1 MIRILSAAGLALLLS
16 SAATAQTTERDL
28 AVVGRAL
35 SFLEGASGS
44 DRTVAIVYDPASQ
57 AEAEALNSAMAGGLS
72 AGRVTLSGQLVPL
85 GQSVSGV
92 DAAMFVGGAASDAGA
107 VQAATSAGVMTVSTD
122 MACVQAGNC
131 VMGVQSEPSVR
142 IVVNNAAASS
152 ASVSF
157 STAFAMMVE
166 EI

>member
-1 MIRILSAAGLALLLS
+1 
-16 SAATAQTTERDL
+16 
-28 AVVGRAL
+28 
-35 SFLEGASGS
+35 
-44 DRTVAIVYDPASQ
+44 
-57 AEAEALNSAMAGGLS
+57 MAGGLS
-72 AGRVTLSGQLVPL
+72 AGRVTLNGQLVPV
-85 GQSVSGV
+85 GQAVSGV
-92 DAAMFVGGAASDAGA
+92 DAALFVGGAASNAGA

-142 IVVNNAAASS
+142 IVVNSAAASS